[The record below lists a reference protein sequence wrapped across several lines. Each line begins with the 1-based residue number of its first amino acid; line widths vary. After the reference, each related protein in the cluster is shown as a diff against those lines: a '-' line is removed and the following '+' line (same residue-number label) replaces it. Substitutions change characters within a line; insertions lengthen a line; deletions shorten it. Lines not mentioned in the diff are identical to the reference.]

1 MKLRYVLLFA
11 LLALLL
17 TACNLTLAED
27 VTPPPDY
34 IPPTP
39 MPTMGALYPAQV
51 PSVEDGAAIYVEKCS
66 PCHGAT
72 GLGDGPQGIQLGVTV
87 RAYGLPEIAR
97 PASPAQ
103 YFTSVTRGNI
113 ERYMPPFASLDDQQ
127 RWDVVAYVLTLHTT
141 PEQIAKGKQLF
152 ETNCANCSTDFFKN
166 QEKMSELSAV
176 DLARLI
182 RSGNDQVPA
191 FGAKLSD
198 DDLWAI
204 ADYLRTLSFNTAAL
218 AQATTTPVT
227 ETSVAA
233 DSGTPSA
240 EGTPVGTE
248 QAAAGNATTPVVK
261 AGSGT
266 ITGSIENKTG
276 AALPSDL
283 VITLHGFD
291 HSTADPTAGP
301 KEVFSQAGS
310 VNADGT
316 YTFANIEIPESRI
329 FLVEVTYGG
338 VTLQSSYGVVE
349 KGKTTVSI
357 PALALYQ
364 LTDDSSA
371 LAIDELHMFIQAT
384 GDANYQ
390 VLALYNFHN
399 SSQKMVT
406 VDMTNVQEI
415 PFLKFVTGAEQLG
428 YQGVQDSAPLI
439 GTDKGFGLAP
449 NEKTYGILALSSV
462 AKKSETTISQDFVL
476 SVKAVRIFVPDGM
489 KLQGDKVTADSPQT
503 IQNVVYQ
510 SYVASDIKPGDTLT
524 LKLTGTP
531 KATTDTTGTTT
542 TTAPSKNNIL
552 LYGAGGLGLLLILA
566 GVFLYLRDRKQAQV
580 ADKEESETDDEEF
593 GSSEEVMDAIIAL
606 DDLHRAKKI
615 SEEAYQKRRAEL
627 KENLKGMM

>member
-1 MKLRYVLLFA
+1 MKFRIASLLVLA
-11 LLALLL
+11 ILL

-34 IPPTP
+34 VPPTP
-39 MPTMGALYPAQV
+39 MPTMGPLYPIQA
-51 PSVEDGAAIYVEKCS
+51 PSVEDGAAIYTEKCL
-66 PCHGAT
+66 PCHGTA

-87 RAYGLPEIAR
+87 SAYGLPEIAR

-103 YFTSVTRGNI
+103 YYTTVTRGNI
-113 ERYMPPFASLDDQQ
+113 ERFMPPFASLDDQQ
-127 RWDVVAYVLTLHTT
+127 RWDVVAYVLTLHTK

-152 ETNCANCSTDFFKN
+152 EANCANCSTDFFKN
-166 QEKMSELSAV
+166 QEKMSALSAV

-182 RSGNDQVPA
+182 RAGNDQVPA

-204 ADYLRTLSFNTAAL
+204 TDYLRTLSFNTASL
-218 AQATTTPVT
+218 AQETTAPVT

-233 DSGTPSA
+233 NAGTPSA

-248 QAAAGNATTPVVK
+248 QAAAGSDTTPVVK

-276 AALPSDL
+276 AALPANL
-283 VITLHGFD
+283 AITLHGYD
-291 HSTADPTAGP
+291 HSTADPTTGP
-301 KEVFSQAGS
+301 KEVFSQAS
-310 VNADGT
+310 TVNADGT
-316 YTFANIEIPESRI
+316 YTFTNIEIPESRI
-329 FLVEVTYGG
+329 FLVEVNYGG

-349 KGKTTVSI
+349 PGKTTVSI
-357 PALALYQ
+357 PALVLYQ

-371 LAIDELHMFIQAT
+371 LAIDELHMFIQVS

-399 SSQKMVT
+399 SSQKMIT

-449 NEKTYGILALSSV
+449 NDKTYGILALSSV

-476 SVKAVRIFVPDGM
+476 PAKAVRIFIPDGM
-489 KLQGDKVTADSPQT
+489 KLQGDKITADSPQT

-510 SYVASDIKPGDTLT
+510 SYVASDIKAGDTLT
-524 LKLTGTP
+524 LKLTGTA
-531 KATTDTTGTTT
+531 KATTDTTSTT
-542 TTAPSKNNIL
+542 TTASSKNNIL
-552 LYGAGGLGLLLILA
+552 LIGAGGLGLVLILA
-566 GVFLYLRDRKQAQV
+566 GVFLYWRDRKQTQS
-580 ADKEESETDDEEF
+580 ADETEPEAEEEEF
-593 GSSEEVMDAIIAL
+593 KSSEEVLDAIIAL

-627 KENLKGMM
+627 KEILKGMM